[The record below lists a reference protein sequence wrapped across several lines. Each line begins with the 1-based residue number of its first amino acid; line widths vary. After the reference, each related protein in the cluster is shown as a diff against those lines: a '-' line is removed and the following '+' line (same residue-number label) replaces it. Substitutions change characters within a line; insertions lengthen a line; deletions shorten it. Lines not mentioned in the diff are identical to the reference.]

1 MDNLARQMFTKAAGI
16 HRVFRWM
23 GNGRKQRISEVPT
36 KKYQL
41 VLGLT
46 GVKKTMDVFL
56 MFTVFFLKGA

>member
-16 HRVFRWM
+16 LRVFRWM